1 MSSSRRSGS
10 INRTKDNDS
19 ETEKVLGNFFS
30 KAPQLILQ
38 NRKMFSK
45 QEHANATPTPWFNC
59 KLMELPSVKKQAA
72 AWRKNYKTN
81 VLWLDI
87 LLKKPLEKGQ
97 TSAESI
103 LLERWSIQYQD
114 FLQPGTK
121 VSFKQVYTRSIVMM
135 RSLNSLLL
143 LLPCYQQLVRK
154 LLILQNSG
162 YSVEYDMSNVC
173 PAIKF
178 QADYKAHNL
187 VEIHTTKGSMTVGVQ
202 YLKNCKFDFL
212 ENLETQVDIVMDYNP
227 EDTQTGQTKDT
238 DSTGS
243 NNNNKSNSNNTDE
256 QGNGKAT
263 SSGIPIYPNT
273 GGSSGN
279 KNSNSNTGGELN
291 TSGVGDYTSN
301 SGHNMSGSAVSLGS
315 TPPFSDWVMGSAG
328 SDTFNPF
335 TGNNSAN
342 DGITNPN
349 NTSPFMGGH
358 NWNPSSTDNMF
369 TKVTSKSKSTVD
381 ALTKKNHSPP
391 FRSTFIFM
399 FTFLRVSHLP
409 PHLPLSLLP
418 PNHSLTFLA
427 PQCNRSNTRGAQ
439 QVVTGRDQP
448 RHLLP

>member
-1 MSSSRRSGS
+1 
-10 INRTKDNDS
+10 
-19 ETEKVLGNFFS
+19 
-30 KAPQLILQ
+30 
-38 NRKMFSK
+38 
-45 QEHANATPTPWFNC
+45 
-59 KLMELPSVKKQAA
+59 
-72 AWRKNYKTN
+72 
-81 VLWLDI
+81 
-87 LLKKPLEKGQ
+87 
-97 TSAESI
+97 
-103 LLERWSIQYQD
+103 
-114 FLQPGTK
+114 
-121 VSFKQVYTRSIVMM
+121 MM